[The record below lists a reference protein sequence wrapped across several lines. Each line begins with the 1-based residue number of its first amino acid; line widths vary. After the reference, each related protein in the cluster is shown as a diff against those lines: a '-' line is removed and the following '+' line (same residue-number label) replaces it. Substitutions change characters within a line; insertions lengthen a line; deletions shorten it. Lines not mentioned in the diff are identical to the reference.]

1 MGFGARGR
9 DMVLDGYPPSDGHS
23 SVRFEGKETEF
34 FINNKNQTE
43 RFMNSQ
49 VFKPNRL
56 WTLKYLKQTVY
67 ELSSI

>member
-1 MGFGARGR
+1 MSYYSFFTSILY
-9 DMVLDGYPPSDGHS
+9 VISNGHMP
-23 SVRFEGKETEF
+23 VRFEGKETEF

-56 WTLKYLKQTVY
+56 WTLKYLNQT
-67 ELSSI
+67 I